1 MARIPLRGVRGVE
14 WRELSATDKLR
25 FSVASLVN
33 LIDAFHGQTKFVRA
47 TKDFMFVVFLG
58 FSIIGILF
66 FSCFRHFVFS

>member
-1 MARIPLRGVRGVE
+1 VE

-47 TKDFMFVVFLG
+47 TKDFMFVVFL
-58 FSIIGILF
+58 
-66 FSCFRHFVFS
+66 VFQL